1 MKSNEVPTLPE
12 QKENKRRQKY
22 NILPN
27 FSFANFPKM

>member
-1 MKSNEVPTLPE
+1 MKSNEVPTPE

-22 NILPN
+22 TILPN